1 MFYDVYTIDG
11 KNLERYAKKIKEIK
25 FNDIEKEELKRVA
38 LELLRCG
45 VTKDLTAL
53 CTGFSYDDVEYFEE
67 ELFINSDTF
76 SYIEEYIR
84 ECDKDEKKK
93 INVNK
98 KEFFEKCKKKVIEE
112 EDYRNRRKMRRFGL
126 SKTDPKTLSSYLG
139 VSKKRALKLLEQ
151 IKDKELEEQDRKRT

>member
-11 KNLERYAKKIKEIK
+11 KNLERYAKKIREIK

-45 VTKDLTAL
+45 VTKDLTAI

-76 SYIEEYIR
+76 SYIE
-84 ECDKDEKKK
+84 
-93 INVNK
+93 
-98 KEFFEKCKKKVIEE
+98 
-112 EDYRNRRKMRRFGL
+112 
-126 SKTDPKTLSSYLG
+126 
-139 VSKKRALKLLEQ
+139 
-151 IKDKELEEQDRKRT
+151 